1 MAKQIVYV
9 PYHTY
14 IVFAIGLIVYTFT
27 LLLINGNLFNLYSSN
42 DFPTKE
48 YFEFWKNM
56 TSEQRLMLTETYYK
70 FYIDFRQRILDI
82 QNSNKN
88 KYIDIEAKFL
98 NSTHISL
105 YMQYENVPFVL
116 VSLIPKNKTDIKK
129 KLLVASHFDG
139 HNLTDGGTAYDDA
152 IHTVTMLG
160 VIDAIS
166 RKDIELNT
174 QVDFLFDGAEEFGLV
189 GAYQYVAYLKENNI
203 TEKYDY
209 LNLESMGGTP
219 PYLFAIK
226 NSFGNY
232 RIQKTLSK
240 TRGTI
245 LLSLNLLIESGKIG
259 STTDHEVFNGQNW
272 TGGVNVFLGHSS
284 VYHTKY
290 DKISK
295 EDHLNIAGCQLLDF
309 VLKYETE
316 DDSYNGNSVGYG
328 IAPICVVLPSLVFY
342 ILNPIIF
349 VVAFVLIVIKERKIW
364 KEFLF
369 YLLFEFICFI
379 IILVIFVV
387 IGLLVHLANPFSA
400 AADQTFIYL
409 CSIMG
414 LFLFLIFQRIFKI
427 KNGVDLD

>member
-88 KYIDIEAKFL
+88 KNIDIEAKFL

-152 IHTVTMLG
+152 IHTATMLG

-174 QVDFLFDGAEEFGLV
+174 QIDFLFDGAEEFGLI

-209 LNLESMGGTP
+209 LNLEAMGGTP
-219 PYLFAIK
+219 PYAFVIK
-226 NSFGNY
+226 NSFDNY

-240 TRGTI
+240 IRGTI
-245 LLSLNLLIESGKIG
+245 LL
-259 STTDHEVFNGQNW
+259 
-272 TGGVNVFLGHSS
+272 
-284 VYHTKY
+284 
-290 DKISK
+290 
-295 EDHLNIAGCQLLDF
+295 
-309 VLKYETE
+309 
-316 DDSYNGNSVGYG
+316 
-328 IAPICVVLPSLVFY
+328 
-342 ILNPIIF
+342 
-349 VVAFVLIVIKERKIW
+349 
-364 KEFLF
+364 
-369 YLLFEFICFI
+369 
-379 IILVIFVV
+379 
-387 IGLLVHLANPFSA
+387 
-400 AADQTFIYL
+400 
-409 CSIMG
+409 
-414 LFLFLIFQRIFKI
+414 
-427 KNGVDLD
+427 